1 MFLLFPL
8 VTATFSFFFRILNTN
23 KQRTIFE
30 SNPIIYNPLGIE
42 GKNANRLF
50 FCSLFQMILIFWI
63 GAESL
68 YNPLI
73 VDDYI
78 LYFLGFL
85 TFFYTFS
92 FFWIFIDLW
101 KYTKIEIIPTMI
113 EDKIT
118 PQISED
124 YSNIIS
130 VLKLKNFK
138 VISLVAFLVFLILNI
153 IALITNL
160 FVNNYPN
167 FGIQFYLPGSQSISI
182 SYFFYV
188 ILVIPPAITIILLTL
203 NYMIINNFSR
213 EKLDKI
219 MEALPRNTQI
229 KLIENLKSLNNKI
242 KKQLN
247 TE

>member
-1 MFLLFPL
+1 
-8 VTATFSFFFRILNTN
+8 
-23 KQRTIFE
+23 
-30 SNPIIYNPLGIE
+30 
-42 GKNANRLF
+42 NRLF

-78 LYFLGFL
+78 LYFLNFL
-85 TFFYTFS
+85 TFFYTFG

-101 KYTKIEIIPTMI
+101 KYTKIEIIPTTI
-113 EDKIT
+113 DDKIS
-118 PQISED
+118 PQISKN

-138 VISLVAFLVFLILNI
+138 VISLVTFLIFLILNI
-153 IALITNL
+153 IGLITNL
-160 FVNNYPN
+160 FANNYPN
-167 FGIQFYLPGSQSISI
+167 FGEQFSLPGSQLVNI

-188 ILVIPPAITIILLTL
+188 ILITPPLITIILLTL
-203 NYMIINNFSR
+203 NYMIINQFSR

-219 MEALPRNTQI
+219 MEFLPRNTQI

-242 KKQLN
+242 KKQIN